1 MKKKMKKLLACIL
14 TALLLFAL
22 AAPALGE
29 TDRTITVSGS
39 ATISLTADM
48 ATLEIGVETTS
59 QDVAEAQTQNAFEMN
74 NVIAALKNAGVREE
88 DLITSNFNV
97 WNSYEYSTSSL
108 GTESRT
114 PVYTVS
120 NMLSVTVRDLT
131 AIGDLID
138 VAVKAGAN
146 QMYGLT
152 FSSTENNAAYQQAL
166 KRAVEDA
173 AQKAQVL
180 CDAAQVAL
188 GDLIHIDAQENG
200 YSYGIRNV
208 YSVKEA
214 AVDSAAIVTGD
225 VQVSATV
232 TLTYE
237 IK

>member
-1 MKKKMKKLLACIL
+1 MTHMKKLLACIL

-29 TDRTITVSGS
+29 DDRTITVSGS
-39 ATISLTADM
+39 ATISLMADM

-59 QDVAEAQTQNAFEMN
+59 QDVAQAQSQNAYEMN
-74 NVIAALKNAGVREE
+74 NVIAALKNAGVSED

-97 WNSYEYSTSSL
+97 WSGYEYATSSL
-108 GTESRT
+108 GVETRT

-166 KRAVEDA
+166 TRAVEDA

-180 CDAAQVAL
+180 CDAAKVTL

-200 YSYGIRNV
+200 YNYGIRNV
-208 YSVKEA
+208 YSAKETA
-214 AVDSAAIVTGD
+214 ADGAAIVTGD

-232 TLTYE
+232 TLTYG
-237 IK
+237 IR